1 MIWEK
6 NFGEYHM
13 MEYTNQ
19 ANADVAT
26 RYNDLELVYV
36 GKAWEN
42 TIKPKSFWRKS
53 TIIFRKT
60 FRRCNTVV
68 AESNKDLASVC

>member
-1 MIWEK
+1 
-6 NFGEYHM
+6 M

-53 TIIFRKT
+53 TIIFRK
-60 FRRCNTVV
+60 NIP
-68 AESNKDLASVC
+68 

>member
-19 ANADVAT
+19 AKVDVAT

-42 TIKPKSFWRKS
+42 TIKPKSLWRKS
-53 TIIFRKT
+53 TIIFRK
-60 FRRCNTVV
+60 NIP
-68 AESNKDLASVC
+68 

>member
-19 ANADVAT
+19 AKVDVAT
-26 RYNDLELVYV
+26 RYNDLELLYV

-42 TIKPKSFWRKS
+42 TTKPKSFWSKS
-53 TIIFRKT
+53 TIIFRK
-60 FRRCNTVV
+60 NIP
-68 AESNKDLASVC
+68 